1 MQGKLLVVDDIATN
15 RIILKV
21 LLNDACYEVIQ
32 ADSGAAAIELA
43 RAEKPDLILL
53 DLMMIDMDGVEVCE
67 ILKADPQTAA
77 IPIIVVTA
85 ARDVSEKVRALEGGA
100 DEFLS
105 KPLDEVTLLA
115 RVRNLLR
122 ASDTD
127 KELAL
132 RDTTRRALGADHELN
147 NDTPPGKISLIASS
161 REEALKWKNRLT
173 GLVQSELRVMTRAEA
188 LGVARPEDVPD
199 LFIIAADMGHPGSG
213 LRLLSDLRA
222 RGASR
227 NSAVIIAV
235 PEGARDSAAMA
246 LDLGANDLVT
256 LPFEPREMALRI
268 ATQLNRKY
276 QADRLRNSVKDG
288 LRMAMTDPLTGLFN
302 RRYALPHLDHI
313 LERSRSTGRSCAV
326 MMLDLDRFKTIN
338 DRHGHATG
346 DVVLHEVAQLLTRN
360 LRPIDLVARI
370 GGEEFLI
377 ALPEADLELAETA
390 AERLRCAINDHLIL
404 LPGGKGSLTISASIG
419 LALSEAVQD
428 TSDVLLHRA
437 DKALYNAKSDGRNKV
452 IIAASTAA

>member
-188 LGVARPEDVPD
+188 LGAARPEDVPD

-346 DVVLHEVAQLLTRN
+346 DVVLYEVAQLLTRN
-360 LRPIDLVARI
+360 LRPVDLVARI

-377 ALPEADLELAETA
+377 ALPEADLELAEIA
-390 AERLRCAINDHLIL
+390 AERLRRAINDHPIL

-419 LALSEAVQD
+419 LALSEATQD